1 MQVHVIEVTAADT
14 HSTRRLVLRE
24 GRSDSVVAFDGDDHP
39 GAIHLAAIDHI
50 DGVIGDHIDG
60 VVDDIRT
67 SIVGVA
73 TFFPSPCGPRPDDVA
88 YQLRGMAVLPE
99 YQGRGVGA
107 SLLAA
112 GVERVRA
119 AGATLLWANARDS
132 ALGFYEGKGWKVEG
146 EGFEYGPARLPHH
159 VALLPL

>member
-24 GRSDSVVAFDGDDHP
+24 GRSDSVVAFDGDDDP
-39 GAIHLAAIDHI
+39 GAIHLAAVDHI
-50 DGVIGDHIDG
+50 DGDI
-60 VVDDIRT
+60 DDIRT

-73 TFFPSPCGPRPDDVA
+73 TFFPSPCPPRPNDVA

-132 ALGFYEGKGWKVEG
+132 ALGFYEGKGWKAEG
-146 EGFEYGPARLPHH
+146 DGFEYGPARLPHH